1 MMPLSGTTTYRPLHE
16 EVSMIRL
23 LSIRFKFRTL
33 LILLFTLAIMDPIL
47 KEFGDFGL
55 GILNILFTAAL
66 LTALY
71 SVSGNRRLLI
81 TGIILV
87 IPIFFL
93 ALSNYAKTNFHL
105 TLLIFTLAITFFVLV
120 GVSILIHIVREDR
133 VTVDLIYGSAC
144 VYLLMGFAW
153 AIIYGFIEV
162 LLQGS
167 FKINGT
173 LISHPDLLG
182 QYSFLNEK
190 LVYFSFVTLT
200 TLGYGDVIPMTG
212 PAKTASTLEAVV
224 GQLYIALLV
233 ARLVGLQISQSME
246 DKRKQGQT
254 EKICLP
260 LLEKDS
266 TKQA

>member
-1 MMPLSGTTTYRPLHE
+1 
-16 EVSMIRL
+16 MIRF

-33 LILLFTLAIMDPIL
+33 LILLFALAIMDPIL
-47 KEFGDFGL
+47 KEFGNSGL
-55 GILNILFTAAL
+55 MFLDILSTVAL

-71 SVSGNRRLLI
+71 SVSGNRRLLT

-87 IPIFFL
+87 IPIFL
-93 ALSNYAKTNFHL
+93 LGLSNYAKTNFHL
-105 TLLIFTLAITFFVLV
+105 TLLVFTLAITFFALV
-120 GVSILIHIVREDR
+120 GISILIHIMAEEK

-144 VYLLMGFAW
+144 VYLLIGFAW

-167 FKINGT
+167 FKIDGT
-173 LISHPDLLG
+173 LMGHPDLLG

-212 PAKTASTLEAVV
+212 PAKTAATLEAVV

-246 DKRKQGQT
+246 AKREQGQT

-260 LLEKDS
+260 LLGKDR
-266 TKQA
+266 TKQE

>member
-1 MMPLSGTTTYRPLHE
+1 M
-16 EVSMIRL
+16 VRL
-23 LSIRFKFRTL
+23 LSIRFKFKTL

-47 KEFGDFGL
+47 KQFGNFGL
-55 GILNILFTAAL
+55 GILDILFTMAL

-87 IPIFFL
+87 IPIFL
-93 ALSNYAKTNFHL
+93 LGLSNYAKTNFYL
-105 TLLIFTLAITFFVLV
+105 TLLVFTLAITFFVLV
-120 GVSILIHIVREDR
+120 GVSILIHIVAEEK

-162 LLQGS
+162 LMHGS
-167 FKINGT
+167 FKIDGT
-173 LISHPDLLG
+173 LMGYPDLLG

-212 PAKTASTLEAVV
+212 PAKTAATLEAVV

-246 DKRKQGQT
+246 DKRKQGET
-254 EKICLP
+254 EKICMP
-260 LLEKDS
+260 LLGKDKI
-266 TKQA
+266 KQE